1 MQAHQQPRR
10 LLQRTDLIALLQL
23 PEPKV
28 QWLVDTHQI
37 QPLLLCGEE
46 RFDSRELDEL
56 IETYKQ
62 IAQRKEPNVQ

>member
-1 MQAHQQPRR
+1 MQQSRR
-10 LLQRTDLIALLQL
+10 LLRRADVVALLQL

-37 QPLLLCGEE
+37 HALFLCEGEE

-56 IETYKQ
+56 IETYRQ
-62 IAQRKEPNVQ
+62 IAVRKDPYVE